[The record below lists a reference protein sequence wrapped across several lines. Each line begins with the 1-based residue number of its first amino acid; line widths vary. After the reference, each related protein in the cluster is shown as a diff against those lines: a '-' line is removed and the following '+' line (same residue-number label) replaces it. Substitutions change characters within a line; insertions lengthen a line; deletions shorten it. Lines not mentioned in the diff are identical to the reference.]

1 RRVLYRSPQPDQLP
15 PDVSLVCY
23 RIAQESLP
31 NVARHSGAQKVW
43 LDLHLNAQSELTL
56 RIADNGK
63 GAVGVE
69 GAGITGM
76 RERALLV
83 HATLTI
89 TSPSNEG
96 TEVRLVVPARPS
108 AGGQ

>member
-1 RRVLYRSPQPDQLP
+1 
-15 PDVSLVCY
+15 
-23 RIAQESLP
+23 
-31 NVARHSGAQKVW
+31 
-43 LDLHLNAQSELTL
+43 L

-63 GAVGVE
+63 GGISVE

-83 HATLTI
+83 HAALTI

-96 TEVRLVVPARPS
+96 TEVRLVVPAGPS
-108 AGGQ
+108 AAGR